1 MFMPASEQGVR
12 KMDMI
17 RRPRRLRSSQAI
29 RDMIHEYDVELSDL
43 IYPVFVVEGTDV
55 KEEIPSMPGIYHYS
69 LDTFKIHLKEIW
81 DSGVRAILFF
91 GVPEH
96 KDAVGSEAYNPDGI
110 VQRAIRM
117 TKENYPEIICIADI
131 CLCEYTSHGHC
142 GLIHEGKVLNDETLE
157 LLSKA
162 AVSCAAAGADI
173 VAPSDMM
180 DGRIGHMRH
189 MLDANGFADVLIM
202 AYSIK
207 YASAFYGPFREA
219 AHSAPSFGDRKSY
232 QMDWHNKK
240 DAIIEAELDME
251 EGADILMVKPGLA
264 YLDIL
269 KTIAD
274 EFPLPVCTY
283 SVSGEYSMMK
293 AAALNGWIDEKRV
306 VMESMTAMKRAGAK
320 MIITY
325 YALDIA
331 RWLKE

>member
-1 MFMPASEQGVR
+1 
-12 KMDMI
+12 MDMI
-17 RRPRRLRSSQAI
+17 RRPRRLRNSQAI

-43 IYPVFVVEGTDV
+43 IYPVFVVEGTAV
-55 KEEIPSMPGIYHYS
+55 KEEIPSMPGMYHYS

-81 DSGVRAILFF
+81 DSGVRAVLFF
-91 GVPEH
+91 GVPDH
-96 KDAVGSEAYNPDGI
+96 KDAVGSEAYNPEGI

-117 TKENYPEIICIADI
+117 TKESYPEIICIADI
-131 CLCEYTSHGHC
+131 CLCEYTDHGHC

-180 DGRIGHMRH
+180 DGRIGHMRR

-232 QMDWHNKK
+232 QMDWRNKK
-240 DAIIEAELDME
+240 DAIVEAELDME

>member
-1 MFMPASEQGVR
+1 
-12 KMDMI
+12 MDMI

-43 IYPVFVVEGTDV
+43 IYPVFVVEGTEV

-81 DSGVRAILFF
+81 DSGVRAVLFF
-91 GVPEH
+91 GVPDH
-96 KDAVGSEAYNPDGI
+96 KDAVGSEAYNPEGI

-117 TKENYPEIICIADI
+117 TKESYPEIICIADI
-131 CLCEYTSHGHC
+131 CLCEYTDHGHC
-142 GLIHEGKVLNDETLE
+142 GLIHEGKILNDETLE

-180 DGRIGHMRH
+180 DGRIGHMRC

-232 QMDWHNKK
+232 QMDWRNKK
-240 DAIIEAELDME
+240 DAIVEAELDME

-269 KTIAD
+269 KTIVD

>member
-1 MFMPASEQGVR
+1 
-12 KMDMI
+12 MDMI

-43 IYPVFVVEGTDV
+43 IYPVFVVEGTAV

-232 QMDWHNKK
+232 QMDWRNKK

>member
-1 MFMPASEQGVR
+1 
-12 KMDMI
+12 MDMI

-43 IYPVFVVEGTDV
+43 IYPVFVVEGTAV

-81 DSGVRAILFF
+81 DSGVRAVLFF

-96 KDAVGSEAYNPDGI
+96 KDAVGSEAYNPEGI

-117 TKENYPEIICIADI
+117 TKESYPEIICIADI
-131 CLCEYTSHGHC
+131 CLCEYTDHGHC
-142 GLIHEGKVLNDETLE
+142 GLIREGKVLNDETLE

-180 DGRIGHMRH
+180 DGRIGHMRR

-232 QMDWHNKK
+232 QMDWRNKK
-240 DAIIEAELDME
+240 DAIVEAELDVE

>member
-1 MFMPASEQGVR
+1 
-12 KMDMI
+12 MDMI

-43 IYPVFVVEGTDV
+43 IYPVFVVEGTAV

-81 DSGVRAILFF
+81 DSGIRAVLFF
-91 GVPEH
+91 GVPDH
-96 KDAVGSEAYNPDGI
+96 KDAVGSEAYNPEGI

-117 TKENYPEIICIADI
+117 TKESYPEIICIADI
-131 CLCEYTSHGHC
+131 CLCEYTDHGHC
-142 GLIHEGKVLNDETLE
+142 GLIYEGKILNDETLE

-180 DGRIGHMRH
+180 DGRIGHMRR
-189 MLDANGFADVLIM
+189 MLDAGGFADVLIM

-232 QMDWHNKK
+232 QMDWRNKK
-240 DAIIEAELDME
+240 DAIVEAELDME

>member
-1 MFMPASEQGVR
+1 
-12 KMDMI
+12 MDMI

-43 IYPVFVVEGTDV
+43 IYPVFVVEGTAV

-96 KDAVGSEAYNPDGI
+96 KDAVGSEAYNPEGI

-232 QMDWHNKK
+232 QMDWRNKK

>member
-1 MFMPASEQGVR
+1 MSASEQGVR
-12 KMDMI
+12 RMDMI

-43 IYPVFVVEGTDV
+43 IYPVFVVEGTAV

-81 DSGVRAILFF
+81 DSGVRAVLFF
-91 GVPEH
+91 GVPDH
-96 KDAVGSEAYNPDGI
+96 KDAVGSEAYNPEGI

-117 TKENYPEIICIADI
+117 TKESYPEIICIADI
-131 CLCEYTSHGHC
+131 CLCEYTDHGHC
-142 GLIHEGKVLNDETLE
+142 GLIYEGKILNDETLE

-180 DGRIGHMRH
+180 DGRIGHMRR
-189 MLDANGFADVLIM
+189 MLDAGGFADVLIM

-232 QMDWHNKK
+232 QMDWRNKK
-240 DAIIEAELDME
+240 DAIVEAELDME